1 MIRYGPALDK
11 QQLLLARLAEIGA
24 ELFVISASISRA
36 QALLNEKNKKEL
48 LLLVDTIF
56 NNSKLIINQKF
67 KGLSSNNDK
76 QNYSLAKKILTEDY
90 KFLEKIV

>member
-1 MIRYGPALDK
+1 MICHGPALDK

-36 QALLNEKNKKEL
+36 QALLKEDNKKEL
-48 LLLVDTIF
+48 LLLIDTIF
-56 NNSKLIINQKF
+56 NNSKLTINQKF
-67 KGLSSNNDK
+67 KNLSSNNDK
-76 QNYSLAKKILTEDY
+76 QNYSLAKKILIEDY